1 LIIDEISD
9 EISASVQEEE
19 VDADQVPHWIRA
31 HFVMEE
37 RWGELEAEHS
47 AAAQAVHLAEAWG
60 MVRARVPSFL
70 NIARL
75 CNFHAVLPRC

>member
-1 LIIDEISD
+1 M
-9 EISASVQEEE
+9 
-19 VDADQVPHWIRA
+19 DADQVPHWIRA

-60 MVRARVPSFL
+60 MVRARSLSP
-70 NIARL
+70 
-75 CNFHAVLPRC
+75 